1 MPDTTAQPMVIAW
14 IQTTMTLR
22 AYLGALPLPITIG
35 DPTDPTQLATLG
47 DDLDR
52 AYHVINDAPI
62 PTAHADLLRETICLL
77 LMALAQFGTLLKTD
91 SAFAWQAEGVQL
103 LLRQANGKL
112 NSLND

>member
-14 IQTTMTLR
+14 IQTTLTLR
-22 AYLGALPLPITIG
+22 AYLGALPLPIAIG
-35 DPTDPTQLATLG
+35 APTDPAQLATLG

-52 AYHVINDAPI
+52 AYHVITDAPI
-62 PTAHADLLRETICLL
+62 PAAHADLLRETICLL
-77 LMALAQFGTLLKTD
+77 LMALAQIGDLLASD
-91 SAFAWQAEGVQL
+91 STFAWQAEGVQL